1 MEKKMKKERN
11 NGITLIAL
19 VITII
24 ILLIL
29 AGISIG
35 ILTGENGVLSK
46 ASKAKEE
53 TEINHYKEQIELIR
67 TELKLQ
73 NENYTSPTI
82 EQIETAL
89 QPKEWIQGMEIIT
102 VEGTEKLKLTTKE
115 NYIFYITENE
125 VSEIITSDMPK
136 EIKISVYDEKSTSY
150 KIWSSYPHTLTLS
163 SEIEKGKYIVILNG
177 SRANQSNLEL
187 TTGTIAF
194 DYEEATLLYTNE
206 YNDVIAQADGTQLLT
221 ISEAYLVEVNENK
234 MINSSFTADYAMNMN
249 FTMTILK
256 Y

>member
-1 MEKKMKKERN
+1 MKKERN

-163 SEIEKGKYIVILNG
+163 SEIEKGKIL
-177 SRANQSNLEL
+177 
-187 TTGTIAF
+187 
-194 DYEEATLLYTNE
+194 
-206 YNDVIAQADGTQLLT
+206 
-221 ISEAYLVEVNENK
+221 
-234 MINSSFTADYAMNMN
+234 
-249 FTMTILK
+249 
-256 Y
+256 